1 MNKEEG
7 TIILETGIKAVEI
20 LTSANALDASYES
33 VCGYIYK
40 NLKGFIFQ
48 LQLYVLD
55 ENQKVLKE
63 KVICNYK
70 SISPGDDLIPLYQLP
85 EGIAKEKKTALV
97 KERNIWSLYLP
108 LIHNKEFFG
117 LILVKSRR
125 TLKNYTSY
133 FEVLGNLMAMG
144 IKQVLSSINNQR
156 YRAFFNKT
164 VEFSNIL
171 NAADSIEKLVV
182 TFAKHAVSLNFDRVT
197 IFVYNHTNTDKIEF
211 GYCITSWG
219 SELLVGEERN
229 LPHYIKEPM
238 AVSKKTGYWFP
249 LLSGTRRVG
258 LVLFDNLYSR
268 YTIPE
273 NYLHMLTPLCSQ
285 LAASIEN
292 IRLFHDVQ
300 RAAQRDKLTDL
311 YNRAYLE
318 TMLARLD
325 EEKYYPLSII
335 IGDVNGLKI
344 TNDIFGHFEGD
355 LILQA
360 IAGILKKVCR
370 KEDIVA
376 RWGGDEFVI
385 LLPRTNEERAESM
398 IQSIKQKMK
407 AARGT
412 KIQLSISMGFASK
425 ESNSEGIGQVMK
437 KAEERMYRDKLLE
450 RTYFRNTFIA
460 TLREIMHKK
469 CQEPEEHIDRMDYL
483 SSQLGKYMRL
493 SDNDMEELKLLA
505 MLHDIGKVAV
515 RQDILNKPGKLS
527 REEWVEIKKHSESG
541 YRIAQASP
549 ELSRIAGFILFHHER
564 WDGKGYPMGKKELEI
579 PLLSRIISVI
589 DAYDV
594 MTHPRVYKNAVS
606 HEEAIAEL
614 KRCSGTQFDPDI
626 VRQFIETMEL
636 VYQKSSDVLKRR

>member
-7 TIILETGIKAVEI
+7 SIILETGIKAVEM
-20 LTSANALDASYES
+20 LTSANASDASYES
-33 VCGYIYK
+33 VCGYLYK
-40 NLKGFIFQ
+40 NLRYFISQFQ
-48 LQLYVLD
+48 LYILD
-55 ENQKVLKE
+55 ENQRVLKE
-63 KVICNYK
+63 EVICNYK
-70 SISPGDDLIPLYQLP
+70 SISQGDDLIPLYQLP
-85 EGIAKEKKTALV
+85 EGVAKEKKTILM
-97 KERNIWSLYLP
+97 KERNIWILYVP
-108 LIHNKEFFG
+108 LINNKELLG
-117 LILVKSRR
+117 LILVKSKK
-125 TLKNYTSY
+125 TLKGYVRY
-133 FEVLGNLMAMG
+133 FEILGNLVAIG
-144 IKQVLSSINNQR
+144 IQQMLSSINEQR
-156 YRAFFNKT
+156 YSTFFNKT
-164 VEFSNIL
+164 IEMSNIL

-182 TFAKHAVSLNFDRVT
+182 IFAKHAVSLLNFDRIT
-197 IFVYNHTNTDKIEF
+197 IFVYNHINNDKIEF
-211 GYCITSWG
+211 GYCVTSWG
-219 SELLVGEERN
+219 TESLVGEVRN
-229 LPHYIKEPM
+229 LPHFLKEPM
-238 AVSKKTGYWFP
+238 AVGKKTGYWVP
-249 LLSGTRRVG
+249 LLTNTRRVG

-285 LAASIEN
+285 LATSIEN

-311 YNRAYLE
+311 YNRAYFE
-318 TMLARLD
+318 TMLAQLD

-355 LILQA
+355 KILQE
-360 IAGILKKVCR
+360 IANTLKKVCR

-385 LLPRTNEERAESM
+385 LLPRTSEKRAESM
-398 IQSIKQKMK
+398 IQSIKQKLK
-407 AARGT
+407 IARGT
-412 KIQLSISMGFASK
+412 KIQLSISMGFAAKKSK
-425 ESNSEGIGQVMK
+425 DEDTGQVMK
-437 KAEERMYRDKLLE
+437 KAEERMYRNKLLE

-460 TLREIMHKK
+460 ALREIMHKK

-483 SSQLGKYMRL
+483 SSLLGKYMRL

-527 REEWVEIKKHSESG
+527 REEWIEVKKHSESG

-564 WDGKGYPMGKKELEI
+564 WDGKGYPMGKKGLEI

-594 MTHPRVYKNAVS
+594 MTHHRVYKNAVS
-606 HEEAIAEL
+606 HEEAVAEL

-626 VRQFIETMEL
+626 VRHFIKAMEF
-636 VYQKSSDVLKRR
+636 S